1 VTDSFDLRRFVD
13 VQEPVYPTVVDELSL
28 GRKRSHWM
36 WFIFPQI
43 TGLGFSAMAQ
53 RFAIR
58 SGAEAMAYVSHDVLG
73 PRLIACT
80 RLVLAASEKTIN
92 EILGSP
98 DDMKFRSCM
107 TLFDAVSRHEVFAE
121 AIGTF
126 YPQKFAAQA
135 LPVVGALGGAA
146 VNYAFMEVARGHFTV
161 RRLERLYGKER
172 IRAEYD
178 AIAAAT

>member
-1 VTDSFDLRRFVD
+1 VSDSFDLRRFVD
-13 VQEPVYPTVVDELSL
+13 AQAPVYARVVEELSL

-43 TGLGFSAMAQ
+43 AGLGFSAITQ
-53 RFAIR
+53 RFAIGSR
-58 SGAEAMAYVSHDVLG
+58 AEAIAYAGHDVLG
-73 PRLIACT
+73 PRLIECT
-80 RLVLAASEKTIN
+80 RLVMAASDKTIN

-126 YPQKFAAQA
+126 YSDGKDHKTLSLLNAQ
-135 LPVVGALGGAA
+135 GASK
-146 VNYAFMEVARGHFTV
+146 T
-161 RRLERLYGKER
+161 
-172 IRAEYD
+172 D
-178 AIAAAT
+178 